1 MRPSALLPLAALTLV
16 AHAQVAHAQPVDPA
30 LLNGLR
36 WRCIGPFRGGRTVA
50 VCGVPSKP
58 GLFYMAPNNGG
69 VWKSTDYGHA
79 WKPIFDG
86 QPTGSVGAL
95 AVAPS
100 NPDVI
105 YVGSGEGLHRPDLSV
120 GDGVYKST
128 DGGRTWTNMGLK
140 DAQQI
145 PEVIVDPRDPDR
157 VFVAAMGHPYGA
169 NAERGVF
176 RSLDGG
182 KTWTR
187 VLFKDERT
195 GAVGLAFHPTDPR
208 ILYASL
214 WSEQH
219 APWENGIFRG
229 AHSGLWKSEDGGD
242 TWRPLTK
249 GLPTPEQGLGRIGF
263 AIAPSDPARIY
274 AQVDA
279 GKLTGTYR
287 SDDGGE
293 SWTRVNGEPRVSG
306 RGDDF
311 AEVRVDPKDKDTVY
325 AANTS
330 LYRSSDGGRTFKALK
345 GAPGGDDYHRIWIH
359 PSDPRQMIL
368 GVDQGATVTV
378 NGGET
383 WSSWYNQPTA
393 QFYHVITDH
402 RFPYWVYG
410 GQQESGSVGIRS
422 RGDHGAISF
431 RDWQPVGAEEYGY
444 IAPDPLDPDVIFG
457 GKLTRFDFRTG
468 QAQDVSPAPL
478 RAPYRFLRT
487 APVIFSPADPK
498 TLFYAG
504 NVVFRTRDGA
514 KTWEVISPDLTRTEL
529 PPPPSVGAYA
539 TTDAARIKPRGV
551 VYALTPSPRDAN
563 RLWAGTDDGLIHLT
577 TDGGKSW
584 TNVTPPQ
591 LKPWMKVSQLEAGHF
606 DAQVCY
612 AAINTLR
619 LDDLRPLIL
628 RTKDGGKTWQP
639 ITEGLPSDAPSN
651 TVREDP
657 KKPGLLFAGTER
669 TVHVS
674 FDDGAHWQPLT
685 RNLPATSIRDLVIQG
700 DDVVVGTHGRS
711 FWILDGIAP
720 LRQMAPASGT
730 KDPFLFQPP
739 DAVRVRR
746 NLNPDTPLP
755 PEEPVGENPPDGAL
769 IDYALPSSFTG
780 AVELEILDAS
790 GTLVR
795 RVRSDEATASLD
807 EKAFN
812 VPLHWL
818 ARSRC
823 LETGPGAH
831 RFLWDLR
838 HAPPAALEREPP
850 ISAISGATPLE
861 PEGALVPPGTYTVR
875 LKAGGQT
882 QTRSLTV
889 MMDPRV
895 KTSLADLRAAH
906 GLALRLAAG
915 LEASAAGVKAGG
927 PQAGDFEQVHQTLAR
942 LYGFVQEADA
952 APTAAVAK
960 AAEEA
965 LAKLEKLLHP

>member
-1 MRPSALLPLAALTLV
+1 MPRRAVLPLFALALT
-16 AHAQVAHAQPVDPA
+16 AQAQPVDPS

-36 WRCIGPFRGGRTVA
+36 WRCIGPYRGGRTVA

-69 VWKSTDYGHA
+69 VWRSTDYGRV
-79 WKPIFDG
+79 WTPIFDG

-105 YVGSGEGLHRPDLSV
+105 YVGSGEGLQRPDLSV

-128 DGGRTWTNMGLK
+128 DGGRTWTNTGLR
-140 DAQQI
+140 DAQQV
-145 PEVIVDPRDPDR
+145 PEVIVDPKDPDR
-157 VFVAAMGHPYGA
+157 VFVAALGHPYGA

-182 KTWTR
+182 KTWKR

-195 GAVGLAFHPTDPR
+195 GAVGLAFHPGNPR

-214 WSEQH
+214 WSQQH
-219 APWENGIFRG
+219 APWENGIFKG
-229 AHSGLWKSEDGGD
+229 SNSGLWKSEDGGE
-242 TWRPLTK
+242 TWRPLTR

-263 AIAPSDPARIY
+263 AIAPSDPTRMY

-287 SDDGGE
+287 SDDAGE
-293 SWTRVNGEPRVSG
+293 SWTRVNDETRVSG

-311 AEVRVDPKDKDTVY
+311 AEVRVDPKDRDTVY

-330 LYRSSDGGRTFKALK
+330 MYKSTDGGRTFTAIK

-359 PSDPRQMIL
+359 PSDPRQMIV
-368 GVDQGATVTV
+368 GADQGATVTV

-393 QFYHVITDH
+393 QFYHVITDN

-431 RDWQPVGAEEYGY
+431 RDWMPVGVEEYGY
-444 IAPDPLDPDVIFG
+444 AAPDPLDPNVIFG
-457 GKLTRFDFRTG
+457 GKLTRFDVRTG
-468 QAQDVSPAPL
+468 QTQDVSPAPL

-514 KTWEVISPDLTRTEL
+514 RTWEVISPDLSREQL
-529 PPPPSVGAYA
+529 PAPPSLGGYA
-539 TTDAARIKPRGV
+539 DTPAAKLQRRGV
-551 VYALTPSPRDAN
+551 VYALAPSPKDAD

-577 TDGGKSW
+577 TDGGKTW
-584 TNVTPPQ
+584 KDVTPPL

-606 DAQVCY
+606 DEQTCY
-612 AAINTLR
+612 AAINTFR
-619 LDDLRPLIL
+619 LDDQRPLIL
-628 RTKDGGKTWQP
+628 RTKDNGRTWEE
-639 ITEGLPSDAPSN
+639 ITVGLPVNAPCN

-711 FWILDGIAP
+711 FWILDGLAP
-720 LRQMAPASGT
+720 LRQMAEAASAKG
-730 KDPFLFQPP
+730 PFLFAPAE
-739 DAVRVRR
+739 AVRVRR
-746 NLNPDTPLP
+746 NLNTDTPLP

-769 IDYALPSSFTG
+769 IDYVLPAGSGGPVS
-780 AVELEILDAS
+780 LEILDAA

-795 RVRSDEATASLD
+795 RVRSDEAPAPLD
-807 EKAFN
+807 AKAFN
-812 VPLHWL
+812 VPMHWL
-818 ARSRC
+818 ARGRR
-823 LETGPGAH
+823 LEARPGAH
-831 RFLWDLR
+831 RFVWDLR

-850 ISAISGATPLE
+850 ISAVTGATPLE
-861 PEGALVPPGTYTVR
+861 PEGALVTPGFYTVR
-875 LKAGGQT
+875 LTAGGQ
-882 QTRSLTV
+882 SLSRV
-889 MMDPRV
+889 LVVGMDPRARAAE
-895 KTSLADLRAAH
+895 ADLRAAH
-906 GLALRLAAG
+906 DLALRLAAG
-915 LEASAAGVKAGG
+915 LDASAAGARAPG
-927 PQAGDFEQVHQTLAR
+927 PRAEHFQKVHRDLAR
-942 LYGFVQEADA
+942 LYGFVQESDA
-952 APTAAVAK
+952 APTPAVAK

-965 LAKLEKLLHP
+965 LARLGKLQAP

>member
-1 MRPSALLPLAALTLV
+1 MTPRALLPLATLALV
-16 AHAQVAHAQPVDPA
+16 AQAQPVDPS

-50 VCGVPSKP
+50 VAGVPSKP

-69 VWKSTDYGHA
+69 VWKSTDYGRV

-105 YVGSGEGLHRPDLSV
+105 YVGSGEGLQRPDLSV

-128 DGGRTWTNMGLK
+128 DGGRTWTNMGLR

-145 PEVIVDPRDPDR
+145 PEVIVDPADPDR
-157 VFVAAMGHPYGA
+157 VFVAALGHPYGA

-182 KTWTR
+182 KTWKR

-195 GAVGLAFHPTDPR
+195 GAVALAFHPKDPR
-208 ILYASL
+208 VLYAAL
-214 WSEQH
+214 WSQQH
-219 APWENGIFRG
+219 APWENGIFKG
-229 AHSGLWKSEDGGD
+229 TQSGLWKSEDGGD

-263 AIAPSDPARIY
+263 AIAPSDPSRIY

-279 GKLTGTYR
+279 EKLTGTYR

-293 SWTRVNGEPRVSG
+293 SWTRVNGEARVSG

-311 AEVRVDPKDKDTVY
+311 AEVRVDPKDRDTVY

-330 LYRSSDGGRTFKALK
+330 MYRSTDGGRTFTAIK
-345 GAPGGDDYHRIWIH
+345 GAPGGDDYHRIWIQ

-368 GVDQGATVTV
+368 GADQGATITV

-393 QFYHVITDH
+393 QFYHVSTDH

-410 GQQESGSVGIRS
+410 GQQESGSAGVRS

-444 IAPDPLDPDVIFG
+444 IAPDPLDPNIIYG

-468 QAQDVSPAPL
+468 QTQDVSPAPL

-514 KTWEVISPDLTRTEL
+514 TTWEVISPDLSRESL
-529 PPPPSVGAYA
+529 PPPPSLGPYA
-539 TTDAARIKPRGV
+539 DTPAAKIQRRGV
-551 VYALTPSPRDAN
+551 VYALAPSHRDVN

-577 TDGGKSW
+577 KDGGKTWS
-584 TNVTPPQ
+584 NVTPPQ
-591 LKPWMKVSQLEAGHF
+591 LKPWMKVSQLEASRF
-606 DAQVCY
+606 DEDTCY

-619 LDDLRPLIL
+619 LDDLRPHLL
-628 RTKDGGKTWQP
+628 RTRDGGRTWQE
-639 ITEGLPSDAPSN
+639 INEGLPPNAPTN

-657 KKPGLLFAGTER
+657 KRRGLLFAGTER

-711 FWILDGIAP
+711 FWILDSISP
-720 LRQMAPASGT
+720 LRQMGEAVSAQG
-730 KDPFLFQPP
+730 PFLFQPP
-739 DAVRVRR
+739 EAVRVRR
-746 NLNPDTPLP
+746 NLNTDTPLP
-755 PEEPVGENPPDGAL
+755 PEEPVGENPPDGAVL
-769 IDYALPSSFTG
+769 DYVLPSGAHG
-780 AVELEILDAS
+780 AVELEILDAA
-790 GTLVR
+790 GALVR
-795 RVRSDEATASLD
+795 RVRSDAAPEALD

-812 VPLHWL
+812 VPRHWL
-818 ARSRC
+818 ARSRR
-823 LETGPGAH
+823 LEDGSGAH
-831 RFLWDLR
+831 RFVWDLR
-838 HAPPAALEREPP
+838 HAPPATLDREPP
-850 ISAISGATPLE
+850 ISAITGATPLE

-875 LKAGGQT
+875 LRAGGQT
-882 QTRSLTV
+882 LGRSLTV
-889 MMDPRV
+889 TMDPRV
-895 KTSLADLRAAH
+895 KTPEAGLRAAH
-906 GLALRLAAG
+906 ALALRLAVG
-915 LEASAAGVKAGG
+915 LEASAKGARAQG
-927 PQAGDFEQVHQTLAR
+927 PRAQDFDKVHRDLAR

-952 APTAAVAK
+952 APTAAVVR

-965 LAKLEKLLHP
+965 LARLGKLQAP

>member
-1 MRPSALLPLAALTLV
+1 MRPSALLPLAALAL
-16 AHAQVAHAQPVDPA
+16 VAHAQPVDPA
-30 LLNGLR
+30 LLHGLR

-69 VWKSTDYGHA
+69 VWKSTDYGRV
-79 WKPIFDG
+79 WTPIFDG

-100 NPDVI
+100 NPDVL

-128 DGGRTWTNMGLK
+128 DGGKTWTNMGLR

-169 NAERGVF
+169 NSERGVF

-219 APWENGIFRG
+219 APWENGLFKG
-229 AHSGLWKSEDGGD
+229 AGSGLWKSDDGGD

-263 AIAPSDPARIY
+263 AIAPSDPSRIY

-279 GKLTGTYR
+279 EKLTGTYR

-293 SWTRVNGEPRVSG
+293 SWTRVNDEGRVSG

-311 AEVRVDPKDKDTVY
+311 AEVRVDPKDRDTVY

-330 LYRSSDGGRTFKALK
+330 LYRSTDGGRTFTALK

-368 GVDQGATVTV
+368 GVDQGATITV

-393 QFYHVITDH
+393 QFYHVSTDH

-444 IAPDPLDPDVIFG
+444 IAPDPLDPEVLFG

-487 APVIFSPADPK
+487 APVIFSPADPG
-498 TLFYAG
+498 TLYYAG

-514 KTWEVISPDLTRTEL
+514 KTWEVISPDLARTEL
-529 PPPPSVGAYA
+529 PPPPSLGAYA
-539 TTDAARIKPRGV
+539 ATEAARIKPRGV
-551 VYALTPSPRDAN
+551 VYALAPSPKDAN

-577 TDGGKSW
+577 TDGGKTW
-584 TNVTPPQ
+584 QDVTPPQ
-591 LKPWMKVSQLEAGHF
+591 LKPWMKVSQLEAGHV

-612 AAINTLR
+612 AAINTFR
-619 LDDLRPLIL
+619 LDDLRPLLL
-628 RTKDGGKTWQP
+628 RTKDGGRTWQA
-639 ITEGLPSDAPSN
+639 IHDGLPADAPTN

-657 KKPGLLFAGTER
+657 RTPGLLFAGTER

-720 LRQMAPASGT
+720 LRQMAPVAGS
-730 KDPFLFQPP
+730 KAPFLFQPAE
-739 DAVRVRR
+739 AVRVRR

-769 IDYALPSSFTG
+769 LDYALPAGFSG
-780 AVELEILDAS
+780 PVELEVRDAA

-795 RVRSDEATASLD
+795 RVRSDEAAAPLD

-812 VPLHWL
+812 VPMHWL
-818 ARSRC
+818 ARARR

-831 RFLWDLR
+831 RFVWDLR

-861 PEGALVPPGTYTVR
+861 PEGALVPPGSYTVR
-875 LKAGGQT
+875 LLAGGQT
-882 QTRSLTV
+882 LSRSLTV
-889 MMDPRV
+889 RMDPRV
-895 KTSLADLRAAH
+895 KTPEADLRAAH

-915 LEASAAGVKAGG
+915 LEASAAGARASG
-927 PQAGDFEQVHQTLAR
+927 PRSSDFGKVHQTLVR
-942 LYGFVQEADA
+942 LYGFVQESDA

-965 LAKLEKLLHP
+965 LARLGKLQAP